1 MDADALVRDYL
12 GRLGA
17 AAWRLTVDR
26 RAELVG
32 EVREHIATALA
43 EAGRRDELIVRNI
56 LERLGPPEEIVA
68 AEREPDAAAP
78 ALAAVPPTGANV
90 ARAPWG
96 AVEIVA
102 LLLLTVGAVLLP
114 FVGPL
119 LGLVFM
125 WNSARWTQRK
135 KLVATAIVLTLLV
148 SLALLRILA
157 PSIRQVREIAMSL
170 AGVVFL
176 LVPLAGIAAAIFLVV
191 VLVRRRP

>member
-12 GRLGA
+12 GRLEA
-17 AAWRLTVDR
+17 AVWRIAVDR

-68 AEREPDAAAP
+68 AEGELGAAAP
-78 ALAAVPPTGANV
+78 AWAATPPTGPNA

-96 AVEIVA
+96 AVEIAA
-102 LLLLTVGAVLLP
+102 LLMLTVGAVLVP
-114 FVGPL
+114 FVGPS
-119 LGLVFM
+119 LGLVFV
-125 WNSARWTQRK
+125 WLSARWTQRQ

-148 SLALLRILA
+148 LPVL
-157 PSIRQVREIAMSL
+157 
-170 AGVVFL
+170 L
-176 LVPLAGIAAAIFLVV
+176 LVSLSGSAD
-191 VLVRRRP
+191 